1 METNHETD
9 VNRYISRLV
18 SDIDVEK
25 SLLFFFFQS

>member
-9 VNRYISRLV
+9 INRYISRFV
-18 SDIDVEK
+18 SDIDAEK